1 VFVTGSADG
10 LGLMAGRLLAD
21 EGHAVVLHARDD
33 GRARIAAEALPA
45 AERVVVGDVA
55 SIAGMRSVAE
65 QAAATG
71 PFDAVIHNVGV
82 GYREPRRVETADG
95 LSHVFAIN
103 VLAPYLLTAALPRPS
118 RLVYLSSGMANGG
131 RPDLEEPQ
139 HDGRVLLP
147 PAAGRSPAR
156 GPRRRRTGRVARV
169 LRRAHR
175 HPPAR
180 VSVSGRR
187 PPAARPRR
195 STSRPRGRA
204 RG

>member
-33 GRARIAAEALPA
+33 GRARVAAEALPA

-71 PFDAVIHNVGV
+71 PFDAVIHDVGV

-103 VLAPYLLTAALPRPS
+103 VLAPYLLTAALPRP
-118 RLVYLSSGMANGG
+118 
-131 RPDLEEPQ
+131 
-139 HDGRVLLP
+139 
-147 PAAGRSPAR
+147 
-156 GPRRRRTGRVARV
+156 
-169 LRRAHR
+169 RAW
-175 HPPAR
+175 
-180 VSVSGRR
+180 
-187 PPAARPRR
+187 
-195 STSRPRGRA
+195 ST
-204 RG
+204 